1 MPSEPAQEA
10 AAGVAADLM
19 AEVEPFTEAPD
30 EAEDST
36 EATDEVEQ
44 SQEDEGLPEITWD
57 TPEELREL
65 LEAPDFEDEE
75 DDDEP
80 ALPPAAEQEYEPD
93 EFEDPEKA
101 RLQKQLA
108 KMQKKLAWAEEQKA
122 KASRKAWADEASKYF
137 QFANPDT
144 IQAKSRRAFL
154 KEAQRQHE
162 AVAQVAKPLYEQLAA
177 EKARLKEEAR
187 AEARAEAEAA
197 WGRPTTGP
205 TGAALYTENTDTTKR
220 ERLQQGRSLTDVL
233 KTRIKSGDLKL

>member
-10 AAGVAADLM
+10 AAGVAADLL
-19 AEVEPFTEAPD
+19 AEVEPFTEEP
-30 EAEDST
+30 EAEETT

-57 TPEELREL
+57 TPEELKEL
-65 LEAPDFEDEE
+65 LEAPDFEDE

-80 ALPPAAEQEYEPD
+80 VLAPAAEQED
-93 EFEDPEKA
+93 EDEYDDPRVAQLRKQNEK
-101 RLQKQLA
+101 L
-108 KMQKKLAWAEEQKA
+108 QKKLAWAEEQKA
-122 KASRKAWADEASKYF
+122 KASQKSWADEARKYF

-177 EKARLKEEAR
+177 EKARLKEEAL
-187 AEARAEAEAA
+187 AEARAEAEKR
-197 WGRPTTGP
+197 WGAPTTGP
-205 TGAALYTENTDTTKR
+205 TTAAAYSENTDTTKR
-220 ERLQQGRSLTDVL
+220 ERLAAGRSLTDVL

>member
-1 MPSEPAQEA
+1 MADPAQEA
-10 AAGVAADLM
+10 AAGVAADLL
-19 AEVEPFTEAPD
+19 AEVEPFTEET
-30 EAEDST
+30 EAEDAT

-44 SQEDEGLPEITWD
+44 PQEDEGLPEITWD
-57 TPEELREL
+57 TPDELKEL
-65 LEAPDFEDEE
+65 LEAPDFEEDEE
-75 DDDEP
+75 DDEPVLAQSQFEETDE
-80 ALPPAAEQEYEPD
+80 Y
-93 EFEDPEKA
+93 EDPEKA

-122 KASRKAWADEASKYF
+122 KASQKSWAEEARKYF

-154 KEAQRQHE
+154 KEAQRQHD
-162 AVAQVAKPLYEQLAA
+162 AVARVAKPLYDQLAA

-197 WGRPTTGP
+197 WGRPTSGP
-205 TGAALYTENTDTTKR
+205 TTAASYTENTETTKR
-220 ERLQQGRSLTDVL
+220 ERLQMGRSLTDVL

>member
-1 MPSEPAQEA
+1 MADPAQEA

-19 AEVEPFTEAPD
+19 AEVEPFTE
-30 EAEDST
+30 EAEAEETT
-36 EATDEVEQ
+36 EATDEVER

-57 TPEELREL
+57 TPEELKEL

-80 ALPPAAEQEYEPD
+80 VIAQTQEDYEAD
-93 EFEDPEKA
+93 EYEDPEKA

-122 KASRKAWADEASKYF
+122 KASQKTWADEARKYF
-137 QFANPDT
+137 QFSNPEI

-162 AVAQVAKPLYEQLAA
+162 AVATVAKPLYEQLAA
-177 EKARLKEEAR
+177 EKARLKEEAL
-187 AEARAEAEAA
+187 AEARAEAEKR
-197 WGRPTTGP
+197 WGAPTTGP
-205 TGAALYTENTDTTKR
+205 TTAAAYTENTDTTKR